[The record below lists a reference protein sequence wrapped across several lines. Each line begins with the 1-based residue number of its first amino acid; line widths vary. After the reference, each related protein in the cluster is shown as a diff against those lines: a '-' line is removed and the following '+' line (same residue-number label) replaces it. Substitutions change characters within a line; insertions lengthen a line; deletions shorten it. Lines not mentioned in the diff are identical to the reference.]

1 MQIVESFL
9 TLNPCYIANK
19 KRIDGRYKKFQDNGP
34 QGLMLHSVGCAQPDA
49 SVFVKN
55 WNNSNYDRACVHA
68 FIDANS
74 GIVFQTLP
82 WNYRGWHCAG
92 TANNTHIGVEMC
104 ESGYIRYTNGS
115 NIEVLDRARAV
126 EDCVRTYHSAV
137 ELFAMLC
144 KTYKIN
150 PETGIVSHKEGGKK
164 GIASGHVDPEHYWQG
179 LGMPY
184 TMDTFRSAVKKRME
198 EMDMPTEAELEE
210 IVTRILDDK
219 FHSMWQSEYKKEIA
233 KLNDNDSG
241 KWSKKAREW
250 AVEKGIVAGVGKL
263 SDGNVN
269 YAWEQP
275 ITREQYVTMEYRQ
288 AMNGGQ

>member
-9 TLNPCYIANK
+9 TLNPCYVANK
-19 KRIDGRYKKFQDNGP
+19 KRIDKRYTKFQDNGP

-55 WNNSNYDRACVHA
+55 WNNPNYDRACVHA

-115 NIEVLDRARAV
+115 NIEALDRARAV

-137 ELFAMLC
+137 EIFAMLC

-184 TMDTFRSAVKKRME
+184 TMYTFRSAVKRKME
-198 EMDMPTEAELEE
+198 EMDMPTAEELEE

-219 FHSMWQSEYKKEIA
+219 FHTMWQSEYKKEIA

-250 AVEKGIVAGVGKL
+250 AVDTGIVAGVGKL
-263 SDGNVN
+263 SDGTVN

-275 ITREQYVTMEYRQ
+275 LTREQYVTMEYRQ
-288 AMNGGQ
+288 LNGGK

>member
-9 TLNPCYIANK
+9 TRNPCYVANE
-19 KRIDGRYKKFQDNGP
+19 KRADSRYKKFQDNGP

-49 SVFVKN
+49 SVFIKK
-55 WNNSNYDRACVHA
+55 WNNASYDRACVHA

-104 ESGYIRYTNGS
+104 ESGYIRYTTGS
-115 NIEVLDRARAV
+115 NFEVLNRARSV
-126 EDCVRTYHSAV
+126 EDCVRTYNSAV

-179 LGMPY
+179 LRMPY
-184 TMDTFRSAVKKRME
+184 TMDTFRTAVKRKME

-210 IVTRILDDK
+210 IVTRMLDEK

-250 AVEKGIVAGVGKL
+250 AVDTGIVAGVGKL

-275 ITREQYVTMEYRQ
+275 LTREQYVTMEYRQ
-288 AMNGGQ
+288 ALNEGK

>member
-1 MQIVESFL
+1 MQIVKSFL
-9 TLNPCYIANK
+9 TQNPCYVANK
-19 KRIDGRYKKFQDNGP
+19 KRIDKRYTKFQDEGP
-34 QGLMLHSVGCAQPDA
+34 KGLMLHSVGCAQPDA

-55 WNNSNYDRACVHA
+55 WNNPNYDRACVHA

-164 GIASGHVDPEHYWQG
+164 GIASCHVDPEHYWQG

-184 TMDTFRSAVKKRME
+184 TMDTFRSAVKRKME
-198 EMDMPTEAELEE
+198 EMEMPTEAELEE

-275 ITREQYVTMEYRQ
+275 LTREQYVTMEYRQ
-288 AMNGGQ
+288 LNGGK

>member
-1 MQIVESFL
+1 MQIVKSFL
-9 TLNPCYIANK
+9 TLNPCYVANK
-19 KRIDGRYKKFQDNGP
+19 KRADKRYTKFQDEGP
-34 QGLMLHSVGCAQPDA
+34 KGLMLHSVGCAQPDA

-55 WNNSNYDRACVHA
+55 WNNPSYDRACVHA
-68 FIDANS
+68 FVDANS

-104 ESGYIRYTNGS
+104 ESGYIRYTTGS
-115 NIEVLDRARAV
+115 NFEVLDRARAV

-179 LGMPY
+179 LRMPY
-184 TMDTFRSAVKKRME
+184 TMDTFRSAVKRKME

-210 IVTRILDDK
+210 IVTRILNDK
-219 FHSMWQSEYKKEIA
+219 FHSMWQSEYKAEIV
-233 KLNDNDSG
+233 KLNDNDAG

-250 AVEKGIVAGVGKL
+250 AVETGIVAGVGKFD
-263 SDGNVN
+263 DGNVN
-269 YAWEQP
+269 YAWEKP
-275 ITREQYVTMEYRQ
+275 LTREQYVTMEYRQ
-288 AMNGGQ
+288 ALNGGK

>member
-1 MQIVESFL
+1 MQIVKSFL
-9 TLNPCYIANK
+9 TQNPCYVANK
-19 KRIDGRYKKFQDNGP
+19 KRADSRYKKFQDEGP
-34 QGLMLHSVGCAQPDA
+34 KGLMLHAVGCAQPNA
-49 SVFVKN
+49 SAFIKK
-55 WNNSNYDRACVHA
+55 WNNASYDRACVHA

-104 ESGYIRYTNGS
+104 ESGYIRYTTGFNF
-115 NIEVLDRARAV
+115 EVLDRARAV

-179 LGMPY
+179 LRMPY
-184 TMDTFRSAVKKRME
+184 TMDTFRSAVKRKME

-219 FHSMWQSEYKKEIA
+219 FHMMWQSEYKKEIA

-250 AVEKGIVAGVGKL
+250 AVDTGIVAGVGKL

-275 ITREQYVTMEYRQ
+275 LTREQYVTMEYRQ
-288 AMNGGQ
+288 TMSGGK